1 MRSLLGLVFVASL
14 LGIGCKGDPEKCE
27 KACRNYAELIFW
39 EKADAEIS
47 AAPVEQRDEL
57 RKQRLAEFTRNLENG
72 LNTCT
77 SKCLSANKEEDI
89 NCMMGAKTAKQA
101 KACVED

>member
-1 MRSLLGLVFVASL
+1 MRSLLGLVLFVSV

-27 KACRNYAELIFW
+27 KACRNYAELVFW

-47 AAPVEQRDEL
+47 QAPVEKRDEL
-57 RKQRLAEFTRNLENG
+57 RKQKLAEFTKNLENG
-72 LNTCT
+72 INTCT
-77 SKCLSANKEEDI
+77 SKCLSANKEDDI
-89 NCMMGAKTAKQA
+89 KCMIDAKTAKQA